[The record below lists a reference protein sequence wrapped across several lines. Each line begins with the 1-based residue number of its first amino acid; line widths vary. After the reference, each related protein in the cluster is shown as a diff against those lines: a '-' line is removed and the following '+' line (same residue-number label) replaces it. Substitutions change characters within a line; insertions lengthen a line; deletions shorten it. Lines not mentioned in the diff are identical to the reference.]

1 MHACTHEPCP
11 LFPTHSPYSHNTY
24 FSHPKDI
31 TSTHSSHYIEKGIE
45 VFFNPDSKGQKG
57 WNDEAE
63 EEEDNC
69 HGGNEDG

>member
-1 MHACTHEPCP
+1 MHACVHEPCP
-11 LFPTHSPYSHNTY
+11 LFHPLTHPY

-45 VFFNPDSKGQKG
+45 IFFNPDSKGQKG

-63 EEEDNC
+63 EEEDS